1 MSGQPAEFPL
11 IVVLLEG
18 QNAPGL
24 PFLRQ
29 MHWIVT
35 ADPAAETSIA
45 RLFDATA
52 GHGSTPG
59 QLWRYTCPYRGLA
72 AMEEKDSD
80 YFFGRARETVDVL
93 NALAAPNRLPIL
105 IGNSGVGK
113 SSLAQAGV
121 IAALKQQAW
130 PEEAAAASVW
140 PAVFAHSRQWCY
152 LTLKPGTDPLKA
164 LVEAFLDTW
173 QFDATDFE
181 RTKQQNGW
189 IELLRDGKASLP
201 DLIDATVRRRK
212 ELKEPEPDGFLL
224 YVDQGEELY
233 IRAEAG
239 QRRRFSELLAQAL
252 PDHRLRTMMSMRADF
267 LGALQADKPL
277 FNARQQIDVP
287 PLGEEELREVI
298 SRPAQL
304 LGARFEND
312 RLIEVITRRTVEDSV
327 KDVGALPLLSYTL
340 DDMWTQMQAAQP
352 GDGILR
358 LPAPY
363 FELGRVLVDRAN
375 SFLATHPDDETALRR
390 ILTLKLA
397 TLREGEEP
405 TRRRA
410 VHSEFS
416 EAEWHLIGELA
427 NHPYRLL
434 VTARPQLE
442 DGEALR
448 ICASLSAAPISTWR
462 PCCVR
467 ANYVARRDLCGGR
480 A

>member
-1 MSGQPAEFPL
+1 M
-11 IVVLLEG
+11 
-18 QNAPGL
+18 

-239 QRRRFSELLAQAL
+239 QRRRFSELSRAGFTGPSLAH
-252 PDHRLRTMMSMRADF
+252 DDEH
-267 LGALQADKPL
+267 
-277 FNARQQIDVP
+277 AR
-287 PLGEEELREVI
+287 RI
-298 SRPAQL
+298 SR
-304 LGARFEND
+304 
-312 RLIEVITRRTVEDSV
+312 
-327 KDVGALPLLSYTL
+327 
-340 DDMWTQMQAAQP
+340 
-352 GDGILR
+352 
-358 LPAPY
+358 
-363 FELGRVLVDRAN
+363 RVA
-375 SFLATHPDDETALRR
+375 
-390 ILTLKLA
+390 
-397 TLREGEEP
+397 EP
-405 TRRRA
+405 TSRCSTRACRSTCRRSARMSCARSSA
-410 VHSEFS
+410 VRRNCS
-416 EAEWHLIGELA
+416 
-427 NHPYRLL
+427 
-434 VTARPQLE
+434 AR
-442 DGEALR
+442 GSR
-448 ICASLSAAPISTWR
+448 TIVLSR
-462 PCCVR
+462 
-467 ANYVARRDLCGGR
+467 
-480 A
+480 